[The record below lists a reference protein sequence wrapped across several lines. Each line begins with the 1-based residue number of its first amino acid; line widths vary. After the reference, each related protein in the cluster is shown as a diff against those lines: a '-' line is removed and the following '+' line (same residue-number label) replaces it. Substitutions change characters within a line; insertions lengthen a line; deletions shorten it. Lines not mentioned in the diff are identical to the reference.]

1 MAETAKSV
9 ITSALQEIGVQA
21 VEATIEPSEAQD
33 AITYMNRM
41 MASFSVTGIN
51 LGYTKISNLGD
62 TVTISD
68 GALQAV
74 VKNLALALQPQFG
87 SAGDPINQLLVIQ
100 ARDGMD
106 TLRNIAVTISPSSF
120 PSTLPVGS
128 GNEGDNI
135 FSNDHFYNDP
145 SSL

>member
-1 MAETAKSV
+1 
-9 ITSALQEIGVQA
+9 
-21 VEATIEPSEAQD
+21 
-33 AITYMNRM
+33 
-41 MASFSVTGIN
+41 SVTGIN

-100 ARDGMD
+100 AR
-106 TLRNIAVTISPSSF
+106 
-120 PSTLPVGS
+120 
-128 GNEGDNI
+128 
-135 FSNDHFYNDP
+135 
-145 SSL
+145 